1 MSVLKKLQ
9 KARFELT
16 QTQLKKSGKNKFA
29 GYEYFELGD
38 FIPTVHKLFNE
49 IGLCGAFSITDE
61 KAELRIHDVDEEKFI
76 AFSTPTVMAD
86 NPKGQAIQNLGSTHT
101 YLRRYLWVMA
111 LELVESDEVDAS
123 PNKESAKVVHPA
135 APSSGNVVYR
145 ETRTLK
151 DPVNLQPWE
160 IKVEVAEGSDT
171 WLNSVFEAAEA
182 TLGFAEKVDD
192 VMAIF
197 KRNKV
202 TFDAVKKADADFH
215 KMLMDKFGQVKKAL
229 EEK

>member
-16 QTQLKKSGKNKFA
+16 QIQLKKSGKNKFA

-38 FIPTVHKLFNE
+38 FIPSVHKLFNE

-76 AFSTPTVMAD
+76 TFSTPTVMAD

-111 LELVESDEVDAS
+111 LELVESDEVDSS
-123 PNKESAKVVHPA
+123 PNKESPKVT
-135 APSSGNVVYR
+135 PSSGNVR
-145 ETRTLK
+145 EHRTLK
-151 DPVNLQPWE
+151 EPVNLQPWE
-160 IKVEVAEGSDT
+160 IKVDVEEGSDA

-182 TLGFAEKVDD
+182 TLGFAETVDD

-202 TFDAVKKADADFH
+202 TFDAIKKADPDFH
-215 KMLMDKFGQVKKAL
+215 KMLMEKFGQVKKAL

>member
-16 QTQLKKSGKNKFA
+16 QIQLKKSGKNKFA

-38 FIPTVHKLFNE
+38 FIPSVHKLFNE

-76 AFSTPTVMAD
+76 TFSTPTVMAD

-111 LELVESDEVDAS
+111 LELVESDEVDSS
-123 PNKESAKVVHPA
+123 PNKESPKVVHPA
-135 APSSGNVVYR
+135 PSGNVR
-145 ETRTLK
+145 EHRTLNEPIK
-151 DPVNLQPWE
+151 PWE
-160 IKVEVAEGSDT
+160 IKVDVEEGSDA

-182 TLGFAEKVDD
+182 TLGFAETVDD

-202 TFDAVKKADADFH
+202 TFDAIKKADLDFH
-215 KMLMDKFGQVKKAL
+215 KMLMEKFGQVKKAL

>member
-16 QTQLKKSGKNKFA
+16 QIQLKKSGKNKFA

-38 FIPTVHKLFNE
+38 FIPSVHKLFNE

-111 LELVESDEVDAS
+111 LELVESDEVDSS
-123 PNKESAKVVHPA
+123 PNKESPKVVHPA
-135 APSSGNVVYR
+135 TPSSGNVVYR
-145 ETRTLK
+145 EHRTLK
-151 DPVNLQPWE
+151 EPIKPWE
-160 IKVEVAEGSDT
+160 IKVDVEEGSDA

-182 TLGFAEKVDD
+182 TLGFAETVDD

-202 TFDAVKKADADFH
+202 TFDAIKKADPDFH
-215 KMLMDKFGQVKKAL
+215 KMLMEKFGQVKKAL